1 MSEYN
6 DQPKLSQM
14 WDSILNEF
22 ILGWPEEDHEHPSEN
37 EKNMILKF
45 LNSSRYEQM
54 MKVYLVEQITNETL
68 RTDTING
75 KTKAVIYDI
84 V

>member
-1 MSEYN
+1 
-6 DQPKLSQM
+6 M

-22 ILGWPEEDHEHPSEN
+22 ILGWPEEDHDHPSAN

-45 LNSSRYEQM
+45 LNSSRYEEL
-54 MKVYLVEQITNETL
+54 MKVYLEEQITNRTL

-75 KTKAVIYDI
+75 KNKAVIY
-84 V
+84 

>member
-6 DQPKLSQM
+6 DQPKISQM
-14 WDSILNEF
+14 WQSILNEF
-22 ILGWPEEDHEHPSEN
+22 IDGWPKDPSKD
-37 EKNMILKF
+37 EKIMIHKF

-75 KTKAVIYDI
+75 KTKAVIY
-84 V
+84 